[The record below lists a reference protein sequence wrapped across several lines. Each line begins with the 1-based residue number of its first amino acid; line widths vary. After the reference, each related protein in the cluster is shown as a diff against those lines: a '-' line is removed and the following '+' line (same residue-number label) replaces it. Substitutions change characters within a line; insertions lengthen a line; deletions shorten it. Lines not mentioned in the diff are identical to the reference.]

1 MNKKPSTEIFSSR
14 QFPQWLAQQNLSL
27 ALTTYQTGQ
36 LFFLGGN
43 ESGQL
48 QGFQRFYDRAMG
60 LCATPE
66 RIYLSCKYQLWQL
79 DNTLTP
85 GQLHQGYDKLYI
97 PRIGYTTGDL
107 DIHDVTV
114 DKDGKIIFVSTLL
127 NCLATVSDYKS
138 CKPLWK
144 PAFISRIINEDR
156 CHLNGLAMVDGEPGF
171 VTACSQSNLVD
182 GWRDHAFGMP
192 LRDRRIGGG
201 IVIDVASNEII
212 CTGLS
217 MPHSP
222 RWYQGRLWLH
232 NSGRGELGY
241 VDLQTG
247 KFEPVAFC
255 PGYLRGLAFWDNY
268 AIVGL
273 SKPRNG
279 DKTFSGLPLD
289 DLLQQKDGEAR
300 CGLMVVDLDTG
311 AIAHWLRLEGKITE
325 LYDVQVIPN
334 VKRPMALGFQT
345 EEIAQLISLESLE
358 EVSRQDRSLPNSN
371 QTLKQQKEQLALPTS
386 PQSSHQNQITAQKKI
401 KFLFLIGVE
410 GTGHHM
416 IRSVLADYCQ
426 QDNFVEHGKWDELLV
441 DYWDADKRFKI
452 ENETQESSKF
462 TNIREKLAS
471 IFQGYKNQNVT
482 HLFESVAS
490 FPYCQPRQSLR
501 RPDIIEFEDLVSSD
515 LVETKYLILYRNPVS
530 TTYSAIRRGFTD
542 NIYLQAKIVESN
554 LIYIE
559 KQFSQLPKESYKV
572 MHFEVFLDDPILY
585 SKQLSQWWNLDE
597 EIVLK
602 GLENLRQPLPYSQI
616 PTKEKEILENF
627 FTPRRIHQWESFYNS
642 NKISSTTRNSN
653 KLAESTSL
661 EKAASTKE
669 EVKKQ
674 NQENNAAKELFNRS
688 RTLKKQGNLEQA
700 ETLLRQAI
708 NLKPDYWIAYNN
720 LGTLLQNQGKIAE
733 AKQCYQK
740 TLQLNPNLGET
751 ISNLASIY
759 QLEEDLE
766 KAKTGYYQA
775 IQLKPEYVPA
785 HFNLANIFKEQK
797 RLGAAVEHYQK
808 VVDLQPDYTE
818 ANLSLGH
825 IFEYQNKLKEA
836 LSCYQKAQETNP
848 NATHIDFN
856 IAMVQLRL
864 CNWYNYETRLKQ
876 LLQSLENYLEETSSS
891 GLNTFALSA
900 LPVSLAH
907 HQAAAKSQAQT
918 ITQQVAKLKDN
929 LNFEHS
935 KSQPQKLR
943 IGYISPDFRNHAVG
957 RLIYQIFPHH
967 DRSQFEIYCYT
978 TVDVNDNVTQE
989 IRSGC
994 DVFVDLSPLST
1005 EAAAR
1010 RIYSDGIHIIID
1022 LAGYTIGN
1030 GANILAL
1037 QPAPIQSQWLGYPDT
1052 MGAEFMQYYLGDRT
1066 LITPEIA
1073 QHYTEEI
1080 IYLPHTFVASPL
1092 KTSDK
1097 VMTRGEFGLPGDAF
1111 VFCCFNSHYKI
1122 TPEVFDVWM
1131 RILAQVP
1138 NSVLWLASGQ
1148 GQDNLIAEAKQR
1160 GIEANRLI
1168 FAEKIPHDEYLARYA
1183 LADLYLDTFIYNAG
1197 STAAA
1202 VLWTGLP
1209 LLTHPG
1215 NTNAS
1220 RMGAS
1225 ICAAGGLESLIC
1237 ETVGEYEQKAI
1248 YLATH
1253 PSELAQIRGELREKL
1268 QSETTYPPLFQVE
1281 NFVRSLEN
1289 SFWQMWKKFSV

>member
-48 QGFQRFYDRAMG
+48 CGFQRLYDRAMG

-79 DNTLTP
+79 DNALTP

-127 NCLATVSDYKS
+127 NCLATVSEYKS

-144 PAFISRIINEDR
+144 PAFISRLINEDR
-156 CHLNGLAMVDGEPGF
+156 CHLNGLAMVNGEPGF
-171 VTACSQSNLVD
+171 VTACSESDLVD
-182 GWRDHAFGMP
+182 GW
-192 LRDRRIGGG
+192 RDRRIGGG

-212 CTGLS
+212 CTSLS

-222 RWYQGRLWLH
+222 RWYQGKLWLH

-247 KFEPVAFC
+247 KFEAVAFC
-255 PGYLRGLAFWDNY
+255 PGYLRGLAFWENY

-300 CGLMVVDLDTG
+300 CGLMVVDLHTG

-325 LYDVQVIPN
+325 LYDVQVIPQ

-345 EEIAQLISLESLE
+345 EEIAQLISLEPLE
-358 EVSRQDRSLPNSN
+358 VN
-371 QTLKQQKEQLALPTS
+371 
-386 PQSSHQNQITAQKKI
+386 
-401 KFLFLIGVE
+401 
-410 GTGHHM
+410 
-416 IRSVLADYCQ
+416 
-426 QDNFVEHGKWDELLV
+426 
-441 DYWDADKRFKI
+441 
-452 ENETQESSKF
+452 
-462 TNIREKLAS
+462 
-471 IFQGYKNQNVT
+471 
-482 HLFESVAS
+482 
-490 FPYCQPRQSLR
+490 
-501 RPDIIEFEDLVSSD
+501 
-515 LVETKYLILYRNPVS
+515 
-530 TTYSAIRRGFTD
+530 
-542 NIYLQAKIVESN
+542 
-554 LIYIE
+554 
-559 KQFSQLPKESYKV
+559 
-572 MHFEVFLDDPILY
+572 
-585 SKQLSQWWNLDE
+585 
-597 EIVLK
+597 
-602 GLENLRQPLPYSQI
+602 
-616 PTKEKEILENF
+616 
-627 FTPRRIHQWESFYNS
+627 
-642 NKISSTTRNSN
+642 NKIGKKVISFSLWGDNPKYTVGAIKNAD
-653 KLAESTSL
+653 LAPQIYPGWICRFYVDKTVPQTVIDSL
-661 EKAASTKE
+661 LAYPHVEVVKSEENAGWKASLWRFYPASDPDVEVMISRDTDSRLNEREKAAVDEWLSSNKEFHIMRDHPRHKIPILGGMWGVKGNNFDMVKLIEDYLKHNSKIDFKYGIDQHFLATVIYDQVKGECLVHDEIFEKKPFPLPRKNYEYVGQVFLEDDSTSKAVDEILKE
-669 EVKKQ
+669 YILNKEDKYVANLSNKSDT
-674 NQENNAAKELFNRS
+674 NAPQELFNRS
-688 RTLKKQGNLEQA
+688 RILKKQGNLEQA
-700 ETLLRQAI
+700 ETCLRQAI

-766 KAKTGYYQA
+766 KAKAGYYQA
-775 IQLKPEYVPA
+775 LQLKPEYVPA

-825 IFEYQNKLKEA
+825 IFEYQNKLQEA
-836 LSCYQKAQETNP
+836 LNCYQKAQETNP
-848 NATHIDFN
+848 NSTHIDFS

-864 CNWYNYETRLKQ
+864 CNWQNYETRLKQ

-907 HQAAAKSQAQT
+907 HQAAAKSQAET
-918 ITQQVAKLKDN
+918 VTQQVAKLKDN
-929 LNFEHS
+929 LNFNHS

-967 DRSQFEIYCYT
+967 DRSQFEIYGYT
-978 TVDVNDNVTQE
+978 TVDVDDHITQE

-1005 EAAAR
+1005 AAAAR
-1010 RIYSDGIHIIID
+1010 RIYSDGIHILID

-1037 QPAPIQSQWLGYPDT
+1037 QPAPIQAQWLGYPDT
-1052 MGAEFMQYYLGDRT
+1052 MGADFMQYYLGDRT

-1080 IYLPHTFVASPL
+1080 IYLPHTFIASPL
-1092 KTSDK
+1092 EISDK
-1097 VMTRGEFGLPGDAF
+1097 EMTRGEFGLPEDAF

-1148 GQDNLIAEAKQR
+1148 GKDNLIAEAKQR

-1202 VLWTGLP
+1202 VLWTGLS

-1248 YLATH
+1248 YLATN
-1253 PSELAQIRGELREKL
+1253 PEELAQIRGELREKL

-1289 SFWQMWKKFSV
+1289 SFWQMWQQFSV